1 MKNKQIIIGSLAIL
15 LIITGLVWV
24 AQRFVV
30 GKEEKKTGPVPQV
43 QIAQVERK
51 TVTENVIVYGSV
63 VAQPGK
69 THSVSIAFETRV
81 RHILVAPGQ
90 FVRENDPLIEIELS
104 PGTQVQFQQ
113 AKNAAEAAGKELKQT
128 QERFNLKLATNQEL
142 SAAEKTARDADAQL
156 TALQRAGA
164 GGDNR
169 IHSDISGV
177 IAKVDAQDG
186 QIVPPG
192 GPLVEIVAENE
203 IEVKLGVEAEDLS
216 AAQEGAPITIVAMN
230 DPSAPTVEGTVPLVT
245 RHSGPT
251 TRLVDV
257 YVALPEGTKLL
268 LDGYVRGEIQ
278 RTEKDTLVVPR
289 SAVLPNESREFEV
302 FTVVNNRAAKRNV
315 KIGAE
320 NPNEI
325 QVIGDDLHEGEPGV
339 TVRNYELEDGM
350 RVRDQKWTSTRKP
363 PTT

>member
-1 MKNKQIIIGSLAIL
+1 MKKKQITIGALAIVL
-15 LIITGLVWV
+15 FMGGLEWI
-24 AQRFVV
+24 AQRLGV
-30 GKEEKKTGPVPQV
+30 GKEEKKAGPVPQV
-43 QIAQVERK
+43 QVSKVERK
-51 TVTENVIVYGSV
+51 TITEKVIVYGSV

-69 THSVSIAFETRV
+69 THSVSVAFETRV
-81 RHILVAPGQ
+81 RHVLVAPGQ
-90 FVRENDPLIEIELS
+90 FVQENDPLTEVELS
-104 PGTQVQFQQ
+104 SGAQVQSQQ
-113 AKNAAEAAGKELKQT
+113 AKNAAEAARKELKQT

-203 IEVKLGVEAEDLS
+203 IEVKLGVEPEDLS
-216 AAQEGAPITIVAMN
+216 AAQQGAPITIFPVN
-230 DPSAPTVEGTVPLVT
+230 DPTAAQVEGSIRLET
-245 RHSGPT
+245 RRIDPT

-268 LDGYVRGEIQ
+268 LDQYVRGEIQ
-278 RTEKDTLVVPR
+278 RTEKDALVVPR
-289 SAVLPNESREFEV
+289 SAILPNESREFEV
-302 FTVVNNRAAKRNV
+302 FTVANDRATRHTV
-315 KIGAE
+315 KIGAG
-320 NPNEI
+320 NPREM
-325 QVIGDDLHEGEPGV
+325 QVIADDLHDGDLVV
-339 TVRNYELEDGM
+339 TVGNYELEDGTA
-350 RVRDQKWTSTRKP
+350 VEIKK
-363 PTT
+363 

>member
-1 MKNKQIIIGSLAIL
+1 MKKKRIIIGAIAVV
-15 LIITGLVWV
+15 LIVAGLVWI
-24 AQRFVV
+24 AQRFEV
-30 GKEEKKTGPVPQV
+30 GKEEKKAGPVPQV
-43 QIAQVERK
+43 QVAKVERK
-51 TVTENVIVYGSV
+51 TINEKVIVYGSV

-90 FVRENDPLIEIELS
+90 FVQENDPLIEIELS
-104 PGTQVQFQQ
+104 PGAQVQFQQ
-113 AKNAAEAAGKELKQT
+113 AKNAAEAARKELKQT
-128 QERFNLKLATNQEL
+128 QERFNLKLATNQDL
-142 SAAEKTARDADAQL
+142 SAAEKTARDAEAQL

-203 IEVKLGVEAEDLS
+203 IEGKLGVEAEDLT
-216 AAQEGAPITIVAMN
+216 AAKVQ
-230 DPSAPTVEGTVPLVT
+230 GTVRLVT
-245 RHSGPT
+245 RRIDPT

-278 RTEKDTLVVPR
+278 HTEKDALVVPR

-302 FTVVNNRAAKRNV
+302 FTVANNRAVKHTV

-320 NPNEI
+320 NPQEI
-325 QVIGDDLHEGEPGV
+325 QVIADDLHPGDSIV
-339 TVRNYELEDGM
+339 TVGNYELEDGM
-350 RVRDQKWTSTRKP
+350 AVEVKK
-363 PTT
+363 

>member
-1 MKNKQIIIGSLAIL
+1 MKKRIIIGAIVL
-15 LIITGLVWV
+15 VLIVVGVVWMQ
-24 AQRFVV
+24 QRFGI
-30 GKEEKKTGPVPQV
+30 GKEEKTAGPVAHVQV
-43 QIAQVERK
+43 AKLERK
-51 TVTENVIVYGSV
+51 TITEKVIVYGSV

-90 FVRENDPLIEIELS
+90 FVQENDPLIEAELS
-104 PGTQVQFQQ
+104 PGAQVQFQQ
-113 AKNAAEAAGKELKQT
+113 AKNAAEAARKELKQT
-128 QERFNLKLATNQEL
+128 QERFNLKLATNQDL
-142 SAAEKTARDADAQL
+142 SAAEKTARDAEAQL
-156 TALQRAGA
+156 GALQRAGA

-203 IEVKLGVEAEDLS
+203 IEVKLGVEPEDLS
-216 AAQEGAPITIVAMN
+216 AAQQGAPITIFPVN
-230 DPSAPTVEGTVPLVT
+230 DPTAAQVEGSIRLVT
-245 RHSGPT
+245 RRIDPT

-268 LDGYVRGEIQ
+268 LDQYVRGEIQ
-278 RTEKDTLVVPR
+278 RTEKDALVVPR
-289 SAVLPNESREFEV
+289 SAVLPNESREFKV
-302 FTVVNNRAAKRNV
+302 FTVANNRAVMHTV

-320 NPNEI
+320 NPREM
-325 QVIGDDLHEGEPGV
+325 QVIADDLHPGDLVV
-339 TVRNYELEDGM
+339 TVGNYELEDGM
-350 RVRDQKWTSTRKP
+350 AVEIKK
-363 PTT
+363 

>member
-1 MKNKQIIIGSLAIL
+1 MKRKL
-15 LIITGLVWV
+15 LIIGAIAVVLVAGALAWIV
-24 AQRFVV
+24 QRFGVE
-30 GKEEKKTGPVPQV
+30 KAEKKTGPVAQV
-43 QIAQVERK
+43 QVAKLKRK
-51 TVTENVIVYGSV
+51 TITEKVIVYGSV

-69 THSVSIAFETRV
+69 THSLSVAFETRV
-81 RHILVAPGQ
+81 RHVLVAPGQ
-90 FVRENDPLIEIELS
+90 FVQENDPLVEIELS
-104 PGTQVQFQQ
+104 PGAQVQFEQ
-113 AKNAAEAAGKELKQT
+113 AKNATEAARKELKQT
-128 QERFNLKLATNQEL
+128 QERFNLKLATNQDL
-142 SAAEKTARDADAQL
+142 SAAEKTASDAEAQL
-156 TALQRAGA
+156 TSLQRAGA

-169 IHSDISGV
+169 IHSDMSGV

-216 AAQEGAPITIVAMN
+216 AAQEGAPITIVPVN
-230 DPSAPTVEGTVPLVT
+230 DPSAAKVQGKIRLIT
-245 RHSGPT
+245 RRIDPA

-302 FTVVNNRAAKRNV
+302 FTVANDRATRHTV

-320 NPNEI
+320 NPTEM
-325 QVIGDDLHEGEPGV
+325 QVIADDLHDGDLVV
-339 TVRNYELEDGM
+339 TVGNYELEDGM
-350 RVRDQKWTSTRKP
+350 AVEIKK
-363 PTT
+363 

>member
-1 MKNKQIIIGSLAIL
+1 MKNKRIIIGAIAL
-15 LIITGLVWV
+15 ILIIAGIAWIT
-24 AQRFVV
+24 QRFGA
-30 GKEEKKTGPVPQV
+30 GKEEKKTESVAQV
-43 QIAQVERK
+43 QVAKLERK
-51 TVTENVIVYGSV
+51 TITEKVIAYGSV

-69 THSVSIAFETRV
+69 THSISIAFETRV
-81 RHILVAPGQ
+81 RHVLVSPGQ
-90 FVRENDPLIEIELS
+90 FVHENDPLIEIELS
-104 PGTQVQFQQ
+104 PGAQVQFQQ
-113 AKNAAEAAGKELKQT
+113 AKNAAEAARKELKQT
-128 QERFNLKLATNQEL
+128 QERFNLKLATNQDL
-142 SAAEKTARDADAQL
+142 SAAEKTARDAEAQL

-169 IHSDISGV
+169 IHSDMAGV

-216 AAQEGAPITIVAMN
+216 AAQEGAPITIAAMN
-230 DPSAPTVEGTVPLVT
+230 DPTATTVEGHVRLVT
-245 RHSGPT
+245 RRVDPT

-278 RTEKDTLVVPR
+278 RTEKGALVVPR

-302 FTVVNNRAAKRNV
+302 FTVADNRAKKHTV
-315 KIGAE
+315 KIGTE
-320 NPNEI
+320 NPKEI
-325 QVIGDDLHEGEPGV
+325 QVIADDLREGDPVV
-339 TVRNYELEDGM
+339 TVGNYELEDGM
-350 RVRDQKWTSTRKP
+350 SVEIKK
-363 PTT
+363 

>member
-1 MKNKQIIIGSLAIL
+1 MKKRIIFGTISLIVIGAFVL
-15 LIITGLVWV
+15 LIAHCRSGST
-24 AQRFVV
+24 
-30 GKEEKKTGPVPQV
+30 EETTTGPVPQ
-43 QIAQVERK
+43 IQVARLERK
-51 TVTENVIVYGSV
+51 TLTEKVIVYGSV

-90 FVRENDPLIEIELS
+90 FVQEDEPLLEAELS
-104 PGTQVQFQQ
+104 PAAQVQFQQ
-113 AKNAAEAAGKELKQT
+113 AKNAAEAARKELKQT
-128 QERFNLKLATNQEL
+128 QERFNLKLATNQDL
-142 SAAEKTARDADAQL
+142 STAEKTARDAEAQL

-169 IHSDISGV
+169 IHSDMAGV

-216 AAQEGAPITIVAMN
+216 AAREGAPVTVVPVN
-230 DPSAPTVEGTVPLVT
+230 DPTAANVEGSIRLIT
-245 RHSGPT
+245 RRIDPA

-257 YVALPEGTKLL
+257 YVSLPQGTKLL
-268 LDGYVRGEIQ
+268 LDGYVRGEIW
-278 RTEKDTLVVPR
+278 RTEKNTLVVPR
-289 SAVLPNESREFEV
+289 SAVLPNESRQFQL
-302 FTVVNNRAAKRNV
+302 FTVANNRAVKHTV

-320 NPNEI
+320 NQKEF
-325 QVIGDDLHEGEPGV
+325 QVIATDLHEGDQVV
-339 TVRNYELEDGM
+339 TVGNYELKDGM
-350 RVRDQKWTSTRKP
+350 TVEIRK
-363 PTT
+363 

>member
-1 MKNKQIIIGSLAIL
+1 MNKKRIIIATVA
-15 LIITGLVWV
+15 LIVVAALVWI
-24 AQRFVV
+24 AQRFSV
-30 GKEEKKTGPVPQV
+30 GKEEKAAGPVTKVQV
-43 QIAQVERK
+43 AKVQRKVISEK
-51 TVTENVIVYGSV
+51 TVVYGSV

-69 THSVSIAFETRV
+69 THSVSVAFETRA

-90 FVRENDPLIEIELS
+90 FVQENDPLTEIELS
-104 PGTQVQFQQ
+104 PAAQLQFQQ
-113 AKNAAEAAGKELKQT
+113 AKNAGEAARKELKQT

-142 SAAEKTARDADAQL
+142 SAAEKTARDAEAQL

-164 GGDNR
+164 GGDKR

-186 QIVPPG
+186 QIVPAG

-216 AAQEGAPITIVAMN
+216 AAQEGAAITIVPVN
-230 DPSAPTVEGTVPLVT
+230 DPTAAKVQGTVRLVT
-245 RHSGPT
+245 RRIDAA

-278 RTEKDTLVVPR
+278 RTEKDALVVPR

-302 FTVVNNRAAKRNV
+302 FTVANNRAVKHTV

-320 NPNEI
+320 NSNEL
-325 QVIGDDLHEGEPGV
+325 QVLADDLHPGDPVV
-339 TVRNYELEDGM
+339 TVGNYELEDGM
-350 RVRDQKWTSTRKP
+350 AVEIKK
-363 PTT
+363 

>member
-1 MKNKQIIIGSLAIL
+1 MAIGAIVVV
-15 LIITGLVWV
+15 LIVCAIAWI
-24 AQRFVV
+24 AQRFGV
-30 GKEEKKTGPVPQV
+30 GKEEKKRNPVAQV
-43 QIAQVERK
+43 QVAKVQRK
-51 TVTENVIVYGSV
+51 TVTEKVIAYGSV

-90 FVRENDPLIEIELS
+90 FVRENDPLVEIELS
-104 PGTQVQFQQ
+104 PAAQVQFQQ
-113 AKNAAEAAGKELKQT
+113 AKNAAEAAQKELKQT
-128 QERFNLKLATNQEL
+128 QERFNLKLATNQDL
-142 SAAEKTARDADAQL
+142 SAAEKTARDAEAQL

-169 IHSDISGV
+169 VHSDVAGV
-177 IAKVDAQDG
+177 IAKVNAQDG

-192 GPLVEIVAENE
+192 NPVVEIVAEND

-216 AAQEGAPITIVAMN
+216 ATQEGAPVTIIPLN
-230 DPSAPTVEGTVPLVT
+230 DPTAPKVEGTIRLVT
-245 RHSGPT
+245 RRIDPA

-257 YVALPEGTKLL
+257 YVTLPAGTKLF

-278 RTEKDTLVVPR
+278 RTEKNALAVPH
-289 SAVLPNESREFEV
+289 SAVLPNESREFEI
-302 FTVVNNRAAKRNV
+302 FTVANNHAIRHTV

-325 QVIGDDLHEGEPGV
+325 QVIANDLHEGDPVV
-339 TVRNYELEDGM
+339 TLGNYELEDGM
-350 RVRDQKWTSTRKP
+350 AVEIKK
-363 PTT
+363 